1 MDQTSSLFSLSID
14 PSSKEHLTEAARWA
28 RFLAIVG
35 FVFLGFLVLAG
46 LLLSLTFS
54 RLDTYGDPT
63 FRTGGLG
70 AMMGA
75 GTIVLYIILAAVYF
89 FPLLYLLRFANAAR
103 AALASND
110 QELLVQSFLN
120 LKRFLRY
127 VGILTIIALAFMAFS
142 FIFSLLLVR

>member
-14 PSSKEHLTEAARWA
+14 PSSKEHLNEAARWA
-28 RFLAIVG
+28 RFIAIVG

-46 LLLSLTFS
+46 ILFSMTLS
-54 RLDTYGDPT
+54 RLDTSGDPA

-70 AMMGA
+70 AMMGT
-75 GTIVLYIILAAVYF
+75 GTAILYIILAAVYF
-89 FPLLYLLRFANAAR
+89 FPLLYLLRFANAAQ
-103 AALASND
+103 AALASNE

-142 FIFSLLLVR
+142 VIFSLLVGR